1 MFLKG
6 GILYYKPLKQD
17 LNVFESNL
25 INSDNKRIQTKN
37 AKKSEAKSE
46 EDTMLSQFD
55 TEFVNLGQ
63 FLNLI
68 HNFFLFG
75 FLNSEINV
83 NDLIVFV
90 KDNFAENNFEKMS
103 KLKKIKEHFDYSVRS
118 KKVEQCFDKI
128 DINAS
133 ESLNLSYLKKV
144 ITSYKDGLFA
154 EKLEASTRK
163 LSFV

>member
-1 MFLKG
+1 MKG
-6 GILYYKPLKQD
+6 GILYYTPLKQD

-25 INSDNKRIQTKN
+25 INVDNKQKQ
-37 AKKSEAKSE
+37 AKKAEAPSDVNVEDKSIL
-46 EDTMLSQFD
+46 MSQFD
-55 TEFVNLGQ
+55 TEFVNMEQ

-75 FLNSEINV
+75 FINSEINV

-90 KDNFAENNFEKMS
+90 KDNFSENNFEKMS
-103 KLKKIKEHFDYSVRS
+103 KLKKVKEQFNYRVRS
-118 KKVEQCFDKI
+118 KKVEQCFEKI

-133 ESLNLSYLKKV
+133 ESINLGYLRKV

-154 EKLEASTRK
+154 EKLQASTFN
-163 LSFV
+163 LFI

>member
-1 MFLKG
+1 VKRS
-6 GILYYKPLKQD
+6 
-17 LNVFESNL
+17 ES
-25 INSDNKRIQTKN
+25 
-37 AKKSEAKSE
+37 KSESSE
-46 EDTMLSQFD
+46 EDKAPTMSQFD
-55 TEFVNLGQ
+55 TEFVNLEQ

-68 HNFFLFG
+68 QNFFLFG

-103 KLKKIKEHFDYSVRS
+103 KLKKVKEQFDYSVRS

-133 ESLNLSYLKKV
+133 ESLSLSYLKKV

-154 EKLEASTRK
+154 EKLEASMIQLFIRRTF
-163 LSFV
+163 S